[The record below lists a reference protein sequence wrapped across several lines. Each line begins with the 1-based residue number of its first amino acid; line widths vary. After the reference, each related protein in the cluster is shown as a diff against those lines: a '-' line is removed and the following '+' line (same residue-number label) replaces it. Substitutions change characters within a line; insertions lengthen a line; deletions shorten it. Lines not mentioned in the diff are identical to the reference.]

1 MGYPELEKRISET
14 YAEYYQG
21 ANIRQL
27 YDTYKM
33 AIRWASDRIDEQ
45 GMIAFVTPA
54 SWIDGDSETGI
65 RKCLEEEFSSIYV
78 LNLLGNARI
87 HGEQG
92 YYHGEGVFG
101 NATRSPVA
109 ITILVKNLNT
119 QHGGCSIHYR
129 DIGGELRRGE
139 KLEKLKEAVSI
150 SGFNDW
156 QPVKPNK
163 HHEWIE
169 QRSEAFQQF
178 YPIGTKE
185 AKVGKVDDA
194 IFGLYSLGLATG
206 RDPYI
211 YNFSR
216 DACIENAR
224 LMTQDYLAALSEHK
238 ANPKLTID
246 EVASRHTS
254 NIKWNREL
262 KNNLKRKKE
271 TEFTKDYARIAAYRP
286 FIATNCYADYTF
298 SQMKYQVDRI
308 FPDASSEN
316 RVICIPNR
324 GARIPFSILMT
335 DTMIDL
341 NFFDSGSQY
350 FPLYQYPKPA
360 DTPDATATFDGIND
374 PPDRIDNISD
384 NSTACFP

>member
-1 MGYPELEKRISET
+1 
-14 YAEYYQG
+14 
-21 ANIRQL
+21 
-27 YDTYKM
+27 
-33 AIRWASDRIDEQ
+33 
-45 GMIAFVTPA
+45 
-54 SWIDGDSETGI
+54 
-65 RKCLEEEFSSIYV
+65 
-78 LNLLGNARI
+78 
-87 HGEQG
+87 
-92 YYHGEGVFG
+92 
-101 NATRSPVA
+101 
-109 ITILVKNLNT
+109 
-119 QHGGCSIHYR
+119 
-129 DIGGELRRGE
+129 
-139 KLEKLKEAVSI
+139 
-150 SGFNDW
+150 
-156 QPVKPNK
+156 
-163 HHEWIE
+163 
-169 QRSEAFQQF
+169 
-178 YPIGTKE
+178 
-185 AKVGKVDDA
+185 
-194 IFGLYSLGLATG
+194 
-206 RDPYI
+206 
-211 YNFSR
+211 
-216 DACIENAR
+216 
-224 LMTQDYLAALSEHK
+224 MTQDYLAALSEHK

-374 PPDRIDNISD
+374 PPDRIDNISY
-384 NSTACFP
+384 TALRAFHEHYQDDTITKDMIFDYIYGILHAPSYQKEFANDLSKMLPHIPYAPDFHAFAKAGAVLADLHLNYETCEQYPLELVCAHDGEPQPHHFQLGTRAMRFADDEKTTLIVNEHIRLTVFQTTLIITLLMAGHRWDGSLTDTR